1 MTQILSDDRAVP
13 SLLKAPGRSVPAHP
27 GPGARVPGSSR
38 SLRPPVERSSSAVST
53 HRKQQASPSG
63 LADDGSGESPLEG
76 EVCKLHRTAAFSTA
90 TWQNSS
96 QGGETRVKGFENLPS
111 DAVEPATSV

>member
-1 MTQILSDDRAVP
+1 MTQILSDDRAVR

-27 GPGARVPGSSR
+27 GPGCSCPGPSP
-38 SLRPPVERSSSAVST
+38 SLRPSVARSGSAVST
-53 HRKQQASPSG
+53 RREQQASPSG
-63 LADDGSGESPLEG
+63 LADDGSGESPFEG

-96 QGGETRVKGFENLPS
+96 QGGETREQKFGNLSS